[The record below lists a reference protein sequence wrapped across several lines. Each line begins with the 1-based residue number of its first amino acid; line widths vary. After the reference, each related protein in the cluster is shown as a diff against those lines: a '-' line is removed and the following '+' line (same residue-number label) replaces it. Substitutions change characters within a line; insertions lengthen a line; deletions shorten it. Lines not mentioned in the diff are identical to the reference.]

1 MAVPNSTDGG
11 MVLRNGVILLLL
23 VMVASCGS
31 GTTEPVKSATPLEE
45 SEPMGLEESKDIFV
59 LQCASCHGMDGKLGS
74 SGAADLSVSKMDDAA
89 ILKTIL
95 DGNDKGMM
103 PYRDILSPREADG
116 LVVFVKTLRK

>member
-1 MAVPNSTDGG
+1 
-11 MVLRNGVILLLL
+11 MVLRKLTLLLL
-23 VMVASCGS
+23 PAIVMSCGS
-31 GTTEPVKSATPLEE
+31 GSSEPVRSENPIDN
-45 SEPMGLEESKDIFV
+45 SEPVGLEEAKDLFV

-89 ILKTIL
+89 ILKTIM

-103 PYRDILSPREADG
+103 PYRDLLTPGEADG